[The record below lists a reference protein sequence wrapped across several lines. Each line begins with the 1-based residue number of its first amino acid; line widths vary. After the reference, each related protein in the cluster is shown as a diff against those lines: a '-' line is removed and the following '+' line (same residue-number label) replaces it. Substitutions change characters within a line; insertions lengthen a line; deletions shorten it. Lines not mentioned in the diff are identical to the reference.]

1 MSQVTIITG
10 SPSKQSRSAALSEY
24 IAAHLQDEKYEVKT
38 VHIRDLP
45 AEDLVYANFSS
56 PAIQE
61 AQKKVADADAVIIVS
76 PIYKASYTGILKT
89 FLDLI
94 PEKGLHNKTVLPIA
108 TGGTIAHLLALDY
121 VFKPTLSILGATALI
136 HGVYIVDSEVAYT
149 KENEIEFIAEEAEAR
164 IKRSLK
170 ELGYHLEQ
178 TKRSVES

>member
-1 MSQVTIITG
+1 MIMSQVTIITG

-24 IAAHLQDEKYEVKT
+24 IALYLQDEKYEVKT
-38 VHIRDLP
+38 VHVRDLP
-45 AEDLVYANFSS
+45 AADLVYANFSS

-108 TGGTIAHLLALDY
+108 TGGTIAYLLALDY
-121 VFKPTLSILGATALI
+121 VFKPTLSVLGATALI
-136 HGVYIVDSEVAYT
+136 HGVYIVDSEVPIR
-149 KENEIEFIAEEAEAR
+149 KKMKLSLLR
-164 IKRSLK
+164 KKQKR
-170 ELGYHLEQ
+170 ELNVH
-178 TKRSVES
+178 